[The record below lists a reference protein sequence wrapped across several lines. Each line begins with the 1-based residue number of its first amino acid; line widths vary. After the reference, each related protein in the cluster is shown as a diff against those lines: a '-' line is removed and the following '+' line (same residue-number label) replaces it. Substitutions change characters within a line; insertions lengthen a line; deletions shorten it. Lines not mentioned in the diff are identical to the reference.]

1 MPQWRCFE
9 FSGRWRRSVSAGGR
23 PFCRQSHWTN
33 PQFLVRLVSADE
45 DEESLATLIVCLMQ
59 KDTRR
64 LRHLGA
70 QLLAVG
76 FAIYRVS
83 SPPASDNRGS
93 V

>member
-1 MPQWRCFE
+1 M
-9 FSGRWRRSVSAGGR
+9 SAGGR
-23 PFCRQSHWTN
+23 PFCRQTHWTN

-45 DEESLATLIVCLMQ
+45 DEDLLSTLIVCLMQ

-83 SPPASDNRGS
+83 CALWVASVLKTAIRSSTGNRYLGF
-93 V
+93 